1 MPSMSRFKSEG
12 LFVAIALILVV
23 QTAAP
28 RFISVSESNFPLPSL
43 NSLPY
48 QLGNWKASD
57 GQQLDR
63 AVTEYLRPDEYLVRD
78 YVDQSAGATV
88 SMFLAY
94 FKTMQNSW
102 GPHSPSVC
110 LPASGWQVRSSKVLS
125 IDISAPANSFPVNEY
140 ILEKSDQHILVLYWY
155 QNGRSVWADDLD
167 SKQRQL
173 MDLVKHRRSDIC
185 LVRLIM
191 PLRGTNAQDEEKI
204 LLGFSKSIFPSLAE
218 RFASIN

>member
-1 MPSMSRFKSEG
+1 MHRTLRLIAGGGVFP
-12 LFVAIALILVV
+12 IALILAV

-28 RFISVSESNFPLPSL
+28 RFISIKEADFPLPSL
-43 NSLPY
+43 NSLPNKI
-48 QLGNWKASD
+48 GNWMAQGDQRLD
-57 GQQLDR
+57 G
-63 AVTEYLRPDEYLVRD
+63 AVTEYLRPDEYVLRD
-78 YVDQSAGATV
+78 YVNESVGNRV

-110 LPASGWQVRSSKVLS
+110 LPGSGWQVRSSKVLL
-125 IDISAPANSFPVNEY
+125 IDVPGPTKGIPVNEY
-140 ILEKSDQHILVLYWY
+140 ILEKSDQHIVVLYWY
-155 QNGRSVWADDLD
+155 QNGRSAWADDLD

-173 MDLVKHRRSDIC
+173 LDLLKHRRSDIC

-191 PLRGTNAQDEEKI
+191 PLRGTNAQNEERI
-204 LLGFSKSIFPSLAE
+204 LLEFTRSVFPPLAE